1 MSEKKSLPLSPV
13 DERVKVLEALRT
25 VALRFEKDVGKL
37 GYHEIALLLGTA
49 RTAAEENLRNLSDDE
64 APSP

>member
-1 MSEKKSLPLSPV
+1 MSETRKLSPLPV

-49 RTAAEENLRNLSDDE
+49 RTAAEENLRNLSDDSSP
-64 APSP
+64 AP